1 MRREPPR
8 KIRAPSPR
16 GGCGRPSAG
25 RLPCAFTYI
34 TPGAGIFPHK
44 FQKFF
49 SPLHGWLRCSGS
61 SRFIGGSPLGKR
73 WESAFTR
80 ITRAGRGLLRRRN
93 DFFEK
98 TGNRSKKTTPS
109 GGSPKGWGWV
119 TGWPL
124 RHFRQAA
131 GRRPGAGAR
140 RLAGCTRSN
149 AITCTGPPDGSGAR
163 SDPRRPSGSC

>member
-44 FQKFF
+44 FQKFYC
-49 SPLHGWLRCSGS
+49 PLHGWLRCSGS
-61 SRFIGGSPLGKR
+61 SRKKMGKR
-73 WESAFTR
+73 FHQD
-80 ITRAGRGLLRRRN
+80 N
-93 DFFEK
+93 
-98 TGNRSKKTTPS
+98 TGGGCYGGGMTFLKKQGTGTKKTTPS
-109 GGSPKGWGWV
+109 GGSPKGWGLGYGV
-119 TGWPL
+119 PL
-124 RHFRQAA
+124 RRFRQAA
-131 GRRPGAGAR
+131 GRRPGTGAR